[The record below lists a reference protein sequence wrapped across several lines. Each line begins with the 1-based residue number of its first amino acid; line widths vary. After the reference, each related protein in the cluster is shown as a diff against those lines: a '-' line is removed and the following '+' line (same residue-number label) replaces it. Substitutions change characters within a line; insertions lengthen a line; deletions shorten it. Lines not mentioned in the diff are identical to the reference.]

1 MADPLARRPRRDLCL
16 PRWLCSARTPRRKG
30 RQRAGAGRRRRPV
43 RRAQASARPRTVRGR
58 VVLGMER
65 LPRRSRRTRVASAA
79 VGDHRVNEAVVATYL
94 AGGNTRRIR
103 GALQTLLKP
112 QRPLSDAIAVAPSY
126 FIALVRARP

>member
-1 MADPLARRPRRDLCL
+1 
-16 PRWLCSARTPRRKG
+16 
-30 RQRAGAGRRRRPV
+30 
-43 RRAQASARPRTVRGR
+43 
-58 VVLGMER
+58 MER

-126 FIALVRARP
+126 FIALVRARPERGPQLLVHGGLDRSADVLVDQCAQRAGFKVMRSDRLPDTLAHGAFLRSPPWQAVC